1 MWVWQYNMLSKTTL
15 NSRGKSAR
23 APVTRQKQNVW
34 TVQGFERGGEE
45 RRCKGAVQRYVARE
59 I

>member
-1 MWVWQYNMLSKTTL
+1 MLSKTTL